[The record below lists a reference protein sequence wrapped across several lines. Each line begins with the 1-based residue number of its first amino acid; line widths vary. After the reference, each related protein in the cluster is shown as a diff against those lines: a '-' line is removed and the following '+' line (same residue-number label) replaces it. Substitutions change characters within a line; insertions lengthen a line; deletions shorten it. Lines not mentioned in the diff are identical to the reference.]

1 MLLEEM
7 LSDERE
13 EGYVSGREAGIIIGK
28 MEDIFELLSELGSVP
43 DDIKESIEAEEDVDI
58 LNRIFKM
65 AVKADSMEEFI
76 KNYSEIA

>member
-7 LSDERE
+7 LSDE
-13 EGYVSGREAGIIIGK
+13 REAGIIIGK

-58 LNRIFKM
+58 LNRILKM
-65 AVKADSMEEFI
+65 AAKADSMEEFV
-76 KNYSEIA
+76 KNYNEIA